1 MSKIIMEEQD
11 NNKIKLVLDGEI
23 NKLVGMLASC
33 IVDDPK
39 FAAMIFAAM
48 QVILEEDAKDSL
60 NKSINLN

>member
-1 MSKIIMEEQD
+1 MAKIIIEEQD
-11 NNKIKLVLDGEI
+11 SKSIRLVLDGEI

-48 QVILEEDAKDSL
+48 QVILEEDTKDSL
-60 NKSINLN
+60 KKSINLN